1 MKHKRGRQNEREPMD
16 WRVSM
21 CSQDEGGHFT
31 SVPTPAS
38 LPFESPHFIPPA
50 LILALA
56 RFIFSASASGGKK
69 TTGHWSLTSVSD
81 FPDTGTLTAL
91 W

>member
-31 SVPTPAS
+31 SLPTPAS
-38 LPFESPHFIPPA
+38 LPSASPHFIPPA
-50 LILALA
+50 LILALT
-56 RFIFSASASGGKK
+56 RFIFSASASGEK
-69 TTGHWSLTSVSD
+69 TTGHWSLASASD